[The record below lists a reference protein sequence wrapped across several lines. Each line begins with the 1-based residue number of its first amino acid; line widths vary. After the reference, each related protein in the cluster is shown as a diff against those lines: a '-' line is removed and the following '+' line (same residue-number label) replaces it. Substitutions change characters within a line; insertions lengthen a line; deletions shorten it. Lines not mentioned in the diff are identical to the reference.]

1 MRATNRFGK
10 GSATMARAP
19 GKRRVYRSRPGTHA
33 GTRAATD
40 SVDGAKCPEAIAAL
54 SHPIVSWSYELSI
67 SLADARFLFDRATG
81 LIRRGW
87 LSLRTG
93 GLRGSWH
100 RSEEGGGGQECGWMV
115 SIGWSALH

>member
-1 MRATNRFGK
+1 MRI
-10 GSATMARAP
+10 SDWSSD
-19 GKRRVYRSRPGTHA
+19 VCSSDL

-87 LSLRTG
+87 LSLRTR
-93 GLRGSWH
+93 GLRASWH
-100 RSEEGGGGQECGWMV
+100 RVRAQLRSEEHTSELQSLMRISYDV
-115 SIGWSALH
+115 FSLNIKTNH

>member
-87 LSLRTG
+87 LSLRTR
-93 GLRGSWH
+93 GLRASWH
-100 RSEEGGGGQECGWMV
+100 RVRAQLRRVDRKGTRLNS
-115 SIGWSALH
+115 SH